1 MLCGCAVQ
9 WAVKQLVGMEL
20 SSGNSVKAYQ
30 GSYQWKATALFL
42 VGFTDLMIT
51 CFADHYHNSQHSNW
65 YPFALLG

>member
-1 MLCGCAVQ
+1 MQ